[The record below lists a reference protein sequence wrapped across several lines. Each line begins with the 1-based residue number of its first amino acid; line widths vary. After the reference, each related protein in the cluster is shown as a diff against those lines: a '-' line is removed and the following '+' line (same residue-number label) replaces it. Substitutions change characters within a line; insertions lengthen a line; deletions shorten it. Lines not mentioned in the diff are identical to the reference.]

1 MNLFLY
7 YVLLLSANMLQ
18 SCKVASRIPKRNLP
32 VKGIHKTMRDPPPSF
47 FTQNH
52 GIDTRYPQEPDN
64 TAYLEEMKRHYYHF
78 SLMRT
83 LQDDRVSPLL
93 KAEIAKDI
101 LYPERVLLP
110 SLTAGGLMDGS
121 DFDGSD
127 FDGSDFDN
135 NKK

>member
-52 GIDTRYPQEPDN
+52 GIDTRYSQEPDN

-78 SLMRT
+78 GLMRT
-83 LQDDRVSPLL
+83 LQDDHVSPLL
-93 KAEIAKDI
+93 KAEIAKNI
-101 LYPERVLLP
+101 LYPERVLLS
-110 SLTAGGLMDGS
+110 SLAAGGLMDGS
-121 DFDGSD
+121 DFE
-127 FDGSDFDN
+127 GSDFDN

>member
-1 MNLFLY
+1 M
-7 YVLLLSANMLQ
+7 
-18 SCKVASRIPKRNLP
+18 PKRNLS

-64 TAYLEEMKRHYYHF
+64 TAYLEEIKQHCYRF
-78 SLMRT
+78 GLMRT
-83 LQDDRVSPLL
+83 LQDDHVSPLL

-101 LYPERVLLP
+101 LCHERVLLP
-110 SLTAGGLMDGS
+110 SLTADGLM
-121 DFDGSD
+121 DGSD

>member
-7 YVLLLSANMLQ
+7 YIILLSASMLQ
-18 SCKVASRIPKRNLP
+18 SRRVKRILP

-47 FTQNH
+47 FTQYH

-64 TAYLEEMKRHYYHF
+64 TAYLEEMKRHYYRF
-78 SLMRT
+78 GLMRT
-83 LQDDRVSPLL
+83 LQDDHVSPLL

-110 SLTAGGLMDGS
+110 SLAAGGLMDGS
-121 DFDGSD
+121 DFDDDD
-127 FDGSDFDN
+127 FD
-135 NKK
+135 KE

>member
-7 YVLLLSANMLQ
+7 YIILLSASMLQ
-18 SCKVASRIPKRNLP
+18 SRRVKRILP

-47 FTQNH
+47 FTQYH

-64 TAYLEEMKRHYYHF
+64 TAYLEEMKRHYYRF
-78 SLMRT
+78 GLMRT
-83 LQDDRVSPLL
+83 LQDNNVSSLL

-110 SLTAGGLMDGS
+110 SLAAGGLMDGS
-121 DFDGSD
+121 DFDDDD
-127 FDGSDFDN
+127 FD
-135 NKK
+135 KE